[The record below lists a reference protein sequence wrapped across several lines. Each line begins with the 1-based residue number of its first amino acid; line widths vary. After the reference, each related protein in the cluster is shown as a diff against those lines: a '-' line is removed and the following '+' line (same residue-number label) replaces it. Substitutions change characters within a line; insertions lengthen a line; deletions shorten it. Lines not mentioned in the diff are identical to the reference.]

1 MLNLALCYL
10 GPTAVIFYQNTIGS
24 DFSDLGRKLLG
35 GFLVGVA
42 FAVAFAVSK
51 VRQRDKNPPKS
62 FISIIA
68 SESRDVTADPHGE
81 SE

>member
-10 GPTAVIFYQNTIGS
+10 GPTALIFFQDTIGS

-35 GFLVGVA
+35 GFIIGVA

-51 VRQRDKNPPKS
+51 VRQRDKNPPKP

-68 SESRDVTADPHGE
+68 SDSRDIPANSRVDID
-81 SE
+81 

>member
-10 GPTAVIFYQNTIGS
+10 GPVAIIFFQDTIGS
-24 DFSDLGRKLLG
+24 DFSDLGRKLLA

-51 VRQRDKNPPKS
+51 VRQRDKNPPQP

-68 SESRDVTADPHGE
+68 SECGSAANPHGE